1 MFSTVFLSLRN
12 NVVWHRWRAPGA
24 APVEDP
30 CGMAGGTLP
39 QFAGPGEAKY
49 YPNAVAKQGDL
60 GSKVRAKNPLLSI
73 MINRRFPSSHTTK
86 TIFFF
91 THFLVPFFV
100 FTHFLF
106 HGLLQVLKKGPTT
119 ASWNAGQVVEV
130 VWGIRYNHG
139 GVSCTEER
147 RKPYQFLWL
156 RYFPG
161 NSFC

>member
-1 MFSTVFLSLRN
+1 
-12 NVVWHRWRAPGA
+12 
-24 APVEDP
+24 
-30 CGMAGGTLP
+30 MAGGTLP

-60 GSKVRAKNPLLSI
+60 GSKVRAKNPLRAY
-73 MINRRFPSSHTTK
+73 MINRRFPIAGSKLTYNKDTL
-86 TIFFF
+86 FF

-130 VWGIRYNHG
+130 AWGIRYNHG